1 MSRVRRQIF
10 WDVTLLVLAI
20 VSGVVVLVARDNGT
34 TTPAGTQ
41 TDLVFPALSQA
52 QPQSLALIRDGQT
65 VHVKKKVVSPDASQW
80 QAEQPWNRAGDSA
93 LIDAAVTSM
102 RDLQIVREVRDEA
115 PLPPLELRSY
125 GLDKP
130 RYVWQVELEGALWR
144 MAVGSTAPPPRGGTY
159 IEFSRANQQHRQVF
173 VVSGALSNLDI
184 RPEQLLEARLLP
196 YVPSDIQELT
206 LNTKRGHTQYRFDVK
221 RARWFAADGQHRR
234 ISRDK
239 FDELLL
245 LLTRLK
251 GQHFA
256 PSPELPLPN
265 LGGGLAVVELE
276 MDKPRGTVQV
286 EFYAKCDKQ
295 AGLGRVRVSGALDAM
310 ACADIQGLTTA
321 LERAPADWID
331 DRLFSLR
338 GDEVESLT
346 VNVRGQSLELEREGS
361 SFLLRRPESRRV
373 DIDTG
378 NDVLGRLVMLRGE
391 LRPENANLVR
401 FDSES
406 TDFVQLRS
414 SVVGISD
421 HYDERILIGP
431 VLVDGTR
438 WVKRLSDGTL
448 LRIDAPT
455 ASSLSV
461 DATALRSRNLIDAA
475 Q

>member
-115 PLPPLELRSY
+115 PLPPRELRSY

-221 RARWFAADGQHRR
+221 RARWFAADGQHQR
-234 ISRDK
+234 ISQDTY
-239 FDELLL
+239 D
-245 LLTRLK
+245 
-251 GQHFA
+251 
-256 PSPELPLPN
+256 
-265 LGGGLAVVELE
+265 GGG
-276 MDKPRGTVQV
+276 VQR
-286 EFYAKCDKQ
+286 A
-295 AGLGRVRVSGALDAM
+295 R
-310 ACADIQGLTTA
+310 AD
-321 LERAPADWID
+321 RY
-331 DRLFSLR
+331 FC
-338 GDEVESLT
+338 
-346 VNVRGQSLELEREGS
+346 
-361 SFLLRRPESRRV
+361 RR
-373 DIDTG
+373 
-378 NDVLGRLVMLRGE
+378 
-391 LRPENANLVR
+391 
-401 FDSES
+401 
-406 TDFVQLRS
+406 
-414 SVVGISD
+414 
-421 HYDERILIGP
+421 H
-431 VLVDGTR
+431 
-438 WVKRLSDGTL
+438 
-448 LRIDAPT
+448 
-455 ASSLSV
+455 
-461 DATALRSRNLIDAA
+461 
-475 Q
+475 

>member
-1 MSRVRRQIF
+1 
-10 WDVTLLVLAI
+10 
-20 VSGVVVLVARDNGT
+20 
-34 TTPAGTQ
+34 
-41 TDLVFPALSQA
+41 
-52 QPQSLALIRDGQT
+52 
-65 VHVKKKVVSPDASQW
+65 
-80 QAEQPWNRAGDSA
+80 
-93 LIDAAVTSM
+93 
-102 RDLQIVREVRDEA
+102 
-115 PLPPLELRSY
+115 
-125 GLDKP
+125 
-130 RYVWQVELEGALWR
+130 
-144 MAVGSTAPPPRGGTY
+144 
-159 IEFSRANQQHRQVF
+159 
-173 VVSGALSNLDI
+173 
-184 RPEQLLEARLLP
+184 
-196 YVPSDIQELT
+196 
-206 LNTKRGHTQYRFDVK
+206 
-221 RARWFAADGQHRR
+221 
-234 ISRDK
+234 
-239 FDELLL
+239 
-245 LLTRLK
+245 
-251 GQHFA
+251 
-256 PSPELPLPN
+256 

-378 NDVLGRLVMLRGE
+378 NDVLGTLVMLRGE
-391 LRPENANLVR
+391 LGPENANLVR

-406 TDFVQLRS
+406 SDFVQLRS